1 MAGAINYENKSLY
14 LYFYILIIE
23 YILFYYHCTI
33 VLILL
38 CRWNVISLPILYGWS
53 HKSYK
58 E

>member
-1 MAGAINYENKSLY
+1 MAEATNYENKSLY

-38 CRWNVISLPILYGWS
+38 CRWNVISLPILYG
-53 HKSYK
+53 
-58 E
+58 